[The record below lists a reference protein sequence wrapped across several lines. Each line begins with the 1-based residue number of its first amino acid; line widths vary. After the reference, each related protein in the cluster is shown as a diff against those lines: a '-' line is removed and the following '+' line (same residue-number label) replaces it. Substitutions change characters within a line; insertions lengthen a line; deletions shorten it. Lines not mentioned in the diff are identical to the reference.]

1 MWAVSVLTVGETTLP
16 TEADTCRTYV
26 LPAIYSAGWT
36 DEQIREQA
44 TFTPGRIIIASGKV
58 KRGKPKR
65 VDYLLSYRRDL
76 PLAVV
81 EAKSEDRLPGDGCN
95 RPRIMPSY

>member
-1 MWAVSVLTVGETTLP
+1 VA
-16 TEADTCRTYV
+16 TEADTCRVYV
-26 LPAIYSAGWT
+26 LPGLYAAGWT
-36 DEQIREQA
+36 DDQIREQLS
-44 TFTPGRIIIASGKV
+44 FTPGRIIVTSGRV

-81 EAKSEDRLPGDGCN
+81 EAKSEDHLPDYDGGG
-95 RPRIMPSY
+95 RRDRRRQFLSAIRR